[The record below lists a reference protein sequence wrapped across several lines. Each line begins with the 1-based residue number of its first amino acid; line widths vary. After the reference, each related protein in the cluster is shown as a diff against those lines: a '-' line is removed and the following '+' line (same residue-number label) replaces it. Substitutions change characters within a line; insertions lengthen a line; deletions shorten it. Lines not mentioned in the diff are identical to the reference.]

1 MMSIHRST
9 EAFSDVFTCLTG
21 NWSGVKASFTLQRL
35 YSFQVIHLY
44 VPSGLIVVLS
54 WQAFLLPRAQSP
66 ARVTLGVT
74 SVLTIVT
81 ILTMSNNAM
90 SKVSTDDM
98 YVNQKANKQTNKQN
112 I

>member
-1 MMSIHRST
+1 M
-9 EAFSDVFTCLTG
+9 
-21 NWSGVKASFTLQRL
+21 KASFTLQRL

-44 VPSGLIVVLS
+44 GPSGLIVVLS
-54 WQAFLLPRAQSP
+54 WLAFLLPRAQSP

-90 SKVSTDDM
+90 PKVSTADINA
-98 YVNQKANKQTNKQN
+98 NQKANKQTKQFDYESRN
-112 I
+112 PPWHRFNTFTN